1 MKQKTFYML
10 AIICCMSFF
19 SDAKQSCRQ
28 NDIPVYKSVNKKN
41 CIKKDQPATGYDI
54 SPMRFLIFS
63 I

>member
-1 MKQKTFYML
+1 ML